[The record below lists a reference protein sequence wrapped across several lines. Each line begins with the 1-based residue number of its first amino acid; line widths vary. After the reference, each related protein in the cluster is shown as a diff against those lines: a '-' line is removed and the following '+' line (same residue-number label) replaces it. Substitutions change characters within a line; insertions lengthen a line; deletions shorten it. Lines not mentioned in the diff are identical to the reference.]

1 MLHHIRLSTLV
12 IGIIIGVVGIL
23 FIDPEGV
30 VTYKYPTPELAK
42 EIVYKDRNGVCYQY
56 VPKEVDCDK
65 NESRLKPFPLS
76 R

>member
-12 IGIIIGVVGIL
+12 IGIVIGVVGIL

-30 VTYKYPTPELAK
+30 VTHKYPTPELAK